1 MFKGQ
6 RREKKPEKKPPA
18 NTKKAV
24 TSSLI
29 MTVVAL
35 SLCFGILIGGIDSNT
50 DITDIFI
57 NEPDN
62 IHETDEGNVP
72 VSYDNGE
79 ITAVFDLSDENNI
92 KLSYYDSDNNKKREI
107 DFTFDSNARLT
118 EIYEDASGTNRDG
131 SSEKKKPGPEKS
143 ANGLNTKTPGENGN
157 IIPICEF
164 EYDSSSVT
172 RRREYKNGKLYKTV
186 KTTVTEN
193 RDSSSKTKNE
203 TYSSTA
209 EFLGSVEYTEDR
221 YGNPTFYASYNKN
234 NVQISGFS
242 RSYTYDSNGNIT
254 SSSVADYGREAIEC
268 VYRYD
273 ERNNLVY
280 SSTFDKDLATAVT
293 TYAYVYDSKSRISEA
308 TKSVTY
314 STSDK
319 SAVTNEK
326 YEYDGD
332 NLISKTTL
340 DSSGH
345 TLFKG
350 SYAYSASN
358 KLIRSTETDSAGE
371 RTVTLGYENVS
382 NSLYE
387 KMQTITGCWDVF
399 AGEIK
404 S

>member
-6 RREKKPEKKPPA
+6 RREKKPEKKSPA

-92 KLSYYDSDNNKKREI
+92 QLSYYDSDHTKKREI

-131 SSEKKKPGPEKS
+131 SSEKNKPGPEKS

-254 SSSVADYGREAIEC
+254 SSSVADYGRDAIEC
-268 VYRYD
+268 IYRYD
-273 ERNNLVY
+273 ERSNLVY